1 MMSSANPRSVDE
13 SRLSGR
19 STPRAPII
27 AAAVGNMMEWYDFAV
42 YAYFAGVISDV
53 FFPGRSA
60 ALLYTFATF
69 GVGFVMRPLGGI
81 VFGYFGDKVGRRTT
95 LTWSVMLMAI
105 ATFAMGLIPSYATIG
120 VWAPVL
126 LVVFRLVQ
134 GISVG
139 GEYAGSTSFI
149 VEYANPR
156 RRGLIGSLQSVSV
169 FASLLLGSGAGTL
182 ITSTLS
188 TQAVHSYGWRIP
200 FLVGVLLGAAGLYLR
215 LRIEDTPEFRKLKE
229 GRGVSSA
236 PLKDVGRNEAGAMG
250 RVLGLTMLFTVAFY
264 LLLTYLPT
272 YLSKELGMALP
283 TALAVT
289 SVAIAWSAVLVPIAG
304 ALSDRVGRKP
314 LLLVSAA
321 CFIVFTY
328 PLFMMVTAGSMALLV
343 IAILILMVPLALLYG
358 TAPTTFAELF
368 PTNVR
373 YSGFSVPYNIATA
386 AFGGFAPFIATL
398 LIKSTGDRLS
408 PTFYLI
414 AAAIVGLL
422 TVLTFRETAKQALR

>member
-1 MMSSANPRSVDE
+1 
-13 SRLSGR
+13 
-19 STPRAPII
+19 
-27 AAAVGNMMEWYDFAV
+27 MMEWYDFAV
-42 YAYFAGVISDV
+42 YAYFASVISDV
-53 FFPGRSA
+53 FFPGKSS

-81 VFGYFGDKVGRRTT
+81 VFGYFGDKVGRRST

-105 ATFAMGLIPSYATIG
+105 ATFAMGLIPSYAEIG
-120 VWAPVL
+120 TWAPVL

-134 GISVG
+134 GFSVG
-139 GEYAGSTSFI
+139 GEYAGSTSFM

-156 RRGLIGSLQSVSV
+156 RRGLIGSMQSVSV
-169 FASLLLGSGAGTL
+169 FVSLLVGSGAGTL
-182 ITSTLS
+182 ITSVLS
-188 TQAVHSYGWRIP
+188 KEAVHSYGWRIP
-200 FLVGVLLGAAGLYLR
+200 FLVGVLLGVAGLYFR
-215 LRIEDTPEFRKLKE
+215 LKIEDTPLFRELKE
-229 GRGVSSA
+229 TRGVSSA
-236 PLKDVGRNEAGAMG
+236 PLKDVGRNEFRAMG
-250 RVLGLTMLFTVAFY
+250 RVLGLSTFFTVAFY

-283 TALAVT
+283 TSLAVT
-289 SVAIAWSAVLVPIAG
+289 SVGIAWATVLAPIAG

-314 LLLVSAA
+314 LLAVSAA
-321 CFIVFTY
+321 SFIVFTY
-328 PLFMMVTAGSMALLV
+328 PLFMMMTAGSTALII
-343 IAILILMVPLALLYG
+343 IAILILMVPLSLLYG
-358 TAPTTFAELF
+358 TAPTTFTELF

-398 LIKSTGDRLS
+398 LIKVTGDQLS

>member
-1 MMSSANPRSVDE
+1 MSSANPARVNE
-13 SRLSGR
+13 SRSADR
-19 STPRAPII
+19 TTPRAPII

-42 YAYFAGVISDV
+42 YAYFASIISDV
-53 FFPGRSA
+53 FFPGKSA

-81 VFGYFGDKVGRRTT
+81 VFGYFGDKLGRRSM
-95 LTWSVMLMAI
+95 LTWSVMLMAV
-105 ATFAMGLIPSYATIG
+105 ATFAMGLIPSYAEIG
-120 VWAPVL
+120 IWAPVL

-134 GISVG
+134 GFSVG

-149 VEYANPR
+149 VEYANPE
-156 RRGLIGSLQSVSV
+156 RRGLVGSLQSVSV
-169 FASLLLGSGAGTL
+169 FISLLAGSGAGAL
-182 ITSTLS
+182 ITSIFS
-188 TQAVHSYGWRIP
+188 KDAVHSYGWRIP
-200 FLVGVLLGAAGLYLR
+200 FLVGVLLGAAGLYFR

-229 GRGVSSA
+229 TQGVSSA
-236 PLKDVGRNEAGAMG
+236 PLKEVGRNESGAMG
-250 RVLGLTMLFTVAFY
+250 RVLGLTTPFTVAFY

-272 YLSKELGMALP
+272 YLSNELGIALS
-283 TALAVT
+283 TSLVVT
-289 SVAIAWSAVLVPIAG
+289 SIGTAWATVLVPISG

-314 LLLVSAA
+314 ILVISVAS
-321 CFIVFTY
+321 FLVFTY
-328 PLFMMVTAGSMALLV
+328 PLFMMMTAGSMALAV
-343 IAILILMVPLALLYG
+343 VAILILMVPLALLYG

-398 LIKSTGDRLS
+398 LIKLTGDRLA

-414 AAAIVGLL
+414 AAAAVGLL
-422 TVLTFRETAKQALR
+422 TLLTFRETAKHALR

>member
-1 MMSSANPRSVDE
+1 MSSADPTSVNE
-13 SRLSGR
+13 RRLSDR
-19 STPRAPII
+19 PTPRAPII
-27 AAAVGNMMEWYDFAV
+27 AGAVGNMMEWYDFAV
-42 YAYFAGVISDV
+42 FAYFADVISDV
-53 FFPGRSA
+53 FFPGNSA

-81 VFGYFGDKVGRRTT
+81 VFGYFGDKVGRRSM
-95 LTWSVMLMAI
+95 LTVSVTVMAF

-120 VWAPVL
+120 IWAPVL
-126 LVVFRLVQ
+126 LVVFRLAQ
-134 GISVG
+134 GFSVG

-156 RRGLIGSLQSVSV
+156 HRGLIGSLQSVSV
-169 FASLLLGSGAGTL
+169 FVSLLAGSGAGTL

-188 TQAVHSYGWRIP
+188 KPAVHSYGWRIP
-200 FLVGVLLGAAGLYLR
+200 FLVGVLVGAAGLYLR
-215 LRIEDTPEFRKLKE
+215 LKIDDTPEFRKLKE
-229 GRGVSSA
+229 ARAVSSA
-236 PLKDVGRNEAGAMG
+236 PLRDVGRNELRAMG
-250 RVLGLTMLFTVAFY
+250 HVLGLGTFFTVAFY

-272 YLSKELGMALP
+272 YLSKELAMAVP
-283 TALAVT
+283 TSLVVT
-289 SVAIAWSAVLVPIAG
+289 SIAIAWATVLVPIAG

-314 LLLVSAA
+314 LLLASAGS
-321 CFIVFTY
+321 FILLTY
-328 PLFMMVTAGSMALLV
+328 PLFMMMTAGSMTL
-343 IAILILMVPLALLYG
+343 IMSAILILMVPLSLLYG
-358 TAPTTFAELF
+358 TAPTAFTELF

-398 LIKSTGDRLS
+398 LIKVTGDRLS